1 MNAKHFTTALSMN
14 LFLVTVPPRR
24 DKSAAMGRNVQRR
37 SDETPPRRGSGDQS
51 ATFLRG
57 ILSLITLV
65 ALAHRLQGATTAAA
79 DLPFPL
85 LERFENFTMK
95 DGIPSH
101 KVHCVLPTQDGKLW
115 VGTYKG
121 LLVREDGKFRKIGTE
136 DGLSHPMI
144 LCLAEDPQNGDLWIG
159 TMRGLNRYSAGRI
172 TTYTQT
178 SSGLPNNVIYGLD
191 VVGQSL
197 WVGTAAGLGVLDLKT
212 GAWTLYDHSNTLMRE
227 PWVYSVKGA
236 NDRVFVGVW
245 GGGILEYEFSKGIFK
260 EHRDPDRDFHFDLV
274 CDDGPVNDVTSWI
287 AWDNGILWQ
296 ATYFGMS
303 RYDGSRW
310 RTWQEKKSP
319 LLSNFINFIWARGRV
334 AWIGTDR
341 GVSVTDGDTWVN
353 YRTNEKGE
361 GLVEITRPGQAT
373 ETRTMRTH
381 LANDYVLGIWADDH
395 EAWFATSDGLGHGF
409 FPTTPKTPSTAS
421 AK

>member
-1 MNAKHFTTALSMN
+1 MSLVVLPLS
-14 LFLVTVPPRR
+14 LFLATLAPEGQ
-24 DKSAAMGRNVQRR
+24 AA
-37 SDETPPRRGSGDQS
+37 
-51 ATFLRG
+51 
-57 ILSLITLV
+57 
-65 ALAHRLQGATTAAA
+65 TAR

-85 LERFENFTMK
+85 IERFENYTVK

-101 KVHCVLPTQDGKLW
+101 KVHCVLPASDGKLW

-121 LLVREDGKFRKIGTE
+121 ALVREDGKFRKVGVE
-136 DGLSHPMI
+136 DGLSHHMVM
-144 LCLAEDPQNGDLWIG
+144 CMAEDQRNGDLWIG
-159 TMRGLNRYSAGRI
+159 TMRGLNRYSGGRI

-178 SSGLPNNVIYGLD
+178 SSGMPNNVVYGVD
-191 VVGQSL
+191 VIGESV
-197 WVGTAAGLGVLDLKT
+197 WVATAAGLGVLDLKT
-212 GAWTLYDHSNTLMRE
+212 GAWSIYDHSNTVMHE

-236 NDRVFVGVW
+236 KDRVFVGVW

-274 CDDGPVNDVTSWI
+274 PDEGPVADITSWI
-287 AWDNGILWQ
+287 AWEDGILWQ

-319 LLSNFINFIWARGRV
+319 LASNFISFVWAHRRV

-341 GVSVTDGDTWVN
+341 GVSVTDGETWVN
-353 YRTNEKGE
+353 YRTSEKGE
-361 GLVEITRPGQAT
+361 GLLEITRPGQPV
-373 ETRTMRTH
+373 ETRSMSTH
-381 LANDYVLGIWADDH
+381 LPNDFVLGLWVDDQ
-395 EAWFATSDGLGHGF
+395 EAWFATSDGLGHGIF
-409 FPTTPKTPSTAS
+409 AAAQKPATTAS